1 MYESIAGLLGAPTL
15 QTATMEPED
24 PESGGTLTITPDD
37 DGSNEGNSS
46 GGSSDDD

>member
-1 MYESIAGLLGAPTL
+1 MYDALVALLGGPTL
-15 QTATMEPED
+15 WAATVEPED

-37 DGSNEGNSS
+37 DSNEGNSG